1 MEFILGCCRSALWLL
16 LLQIFVKKKKKEG
29 KKKEKRVHVKHVSYA
44 VFCRKKGV
52 QRGKVRNNIRI
63 LSSSGKLCPLA
74 EVVNQI
80 IAKKFIKLKK

>member
-1 MEFILGCCRSALWLL
+1 MAAAAPNICE
-16 LLQIFVKKKKKEG
+16 KKEKRGG

-44 VFCRKKGV
+44 VFCRKKGGAIG
-52 QRGKVRNNIRI
+52 GKVWNNIRI
-63 LSSSGKLCPLA
+63 LSSSGKLCPLD